1 MYVLYI
7 GLGDKGSI
15 HTSTISLPFAS
26 VSPRRAHQ
34 NLSQILA
41 IYFTIALVD
50 IASLSSYFRRHFSS
64 KETNCLYCKEG
75 LGSLMLSSFLAH
87 RAKFYVRVSV
97 G

>member
-1 MYVLYI
+1 MDVLYI

-15 HTSTISLPFAS
+15 HASIISLPFAS
-26 VSPRRAHQ
+26 VSPGRAHQ

-41 IYFTIALVD
+41 IYFTIAHID

-64 KETNCLYCKEG
+64 KETNYCKEG
-75 LGSLMLSSFLAH
+75 LVSSMLSSFLAH
-87 RAKFYVRVSV
+87 RAKFYVEILA